1 MNQHF
6 QDVHRRRTSN
16 ISNISNSS
24 NSNSNSSNNNNI
36 NLKTEHTEEAIMINN
51 TIRNNGNKNP
61 NNHHPNNQKNNKII
75 DPNSI
80 DVVQIEQILTNEL
93 NNCSMTDR
101 NNIQEEIHGVNC
113 CSSVSSSLLLSPSTT
128 TTTINIGSETNENQ
142 NENDTITITPPEL
155 FEGERSLQLLT
166 NELNNDEHIPR
177 SKKYA
182 YLLSQELQDKEE
194 DIFSLLYVNTNEFRF
209 MYLRCEFFDI
219 KKTALRI
226 VQVLDFLFE
235 YYGKYALYRKIQL
248 TDFTEYELTILKNKG
263 YCQLL
268 PSRDRGGRRI
278 MVQFLLNDFDNV
290 PIPVLVSCYLLFEL
304 SFIDGVSPIFSFFL
318 YLKQRFSNFI
328 SVYLVSDLFFS

>member
-16 ISNISNSS
+16 ISNSNSNSS
-24 NSNSNSSNNNNI
+24 NSNSSNNHI
-36 NLKTEHTEEAIMINN
+36 NLKTEHTEEAMINN
-51 TIRNNGNKNP
+51 TIRNNGTKNP
-61 NNHHPNNQKNNKII
+61 NNHHPNQKNKII

-128 TTTINIGSETNENQ
+128 TINIGSETNET
-142 NENDTITITPPEL
+142 NENETTIPPEL

-194 DIFSLLYVNTNEFRF
+194 DIFSLMYVNTNEFRF

-219 KKTALRI
+219 RKTALRI
-226 VQVLDFLFE
+226 VQVLDFLLE

-248 TDFTEYELTILKNKG
+248 TDFTEYELTVLKNKG

-304 SFIDGVSPIFSFFL
+304 
-318 YLKQRFSNFI
+318 
-328 SVYLVSDLFFS
+328 

>member
-24 NSNSNSSNNNNI
+24 NSNSSNNSNI
-36 NLKTEHTEEAIMINN
+36 NLKTEHTEEAMNINN

-61 NNHHPNNQKNNKII
+61 NNHPPNNQKNKNKII

-113 CSSVSSSLLLSPSTT
+113 CSSVSSSSLLLSPSTT
-128 TTTINIGSETNENQ
+128 NTTINIGSETNENK
-142 NENDTITITPPEL
+142 NENETNETITPEL

-194 DIFSLLYVNTNEFRF
+194 DTIFSLLYVNTNEFRF

-219 KKTALRI
+219 RKTALRI
-226 VQVLDFLFE
+226 VQVLDFLLE
-235 YYGKYALYRKIQL
+235 YYGKYALYRQIQL

-304 SFIDGVSPIFSFFL
+304 SFIDGVSL
-318 YLKQRFSNFI
+318 YL
-328 SVYLVSDLFFS
+328 LFLSLSQTKIFELYFCLSRL